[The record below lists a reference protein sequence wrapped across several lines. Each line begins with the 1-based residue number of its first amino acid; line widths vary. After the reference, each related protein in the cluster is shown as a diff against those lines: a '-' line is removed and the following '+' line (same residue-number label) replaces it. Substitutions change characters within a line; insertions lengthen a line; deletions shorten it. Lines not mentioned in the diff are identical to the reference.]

1 MSAVDESNKNNEGEV
16 TGDSEPTVAS
26 LKHQLATLT
35 SSLYTVTEQKSKM
48 EATYVS
54 EKRKFK
60 VKYDVLLFERQK
72 FGLIGYWLM
81 VIIFNLISYCL
92 ILLGTSYYYY

>member
-1 MSAVDESNKNNEGEV
+1 MSSVDEGRKTNEGAM
-16 TGDSEPTVAS
+16 TGDNEPDVAS

-60 VKYDVLLFERQK
+60 VRYNCSA
-72 FGLIGYWLM
+72 I
-81 VIIFNLISYCL
+81 
-92 ILLGTSYYYY
+92 

>member
-1 MSAVDESNKNNEGEV
+1 VDEARKANEGEM
-16 TGDSEPTVAS
+16 TGDNGPSIVS

-54 EKRKFK
+54 EKKKFK
-60 VKYDVLLFERQK
+60 VKY
-72 FGLIGYWLM
+72 ICS
-81 VIIFNLISYCL
+81 VI
-92 ILLGTSYYYY
+92 

>member
-1 MSAVDESNKNNEGEV
+1 MYDEGKKSNEGDA
-16 TGDSEPTVAS
+16 TGDNELNVAS

-60 VKYDVLLFERQK
+60 VTTIIFALFEDLN
-72 FGLIGYWLM
+72 F
-81 VIIFNLISYCL
+81 
-92 ILLGTSYYYY
+92 

>member
-1 MSAVDESNKNNEGEV
+1 MYDEGKKSNEGDT
-16 TGDSEPTVAS
+16 TGDNELNVAS
-26 LKHQLATLT
+26 VKHQLATLT

-60 VKYDVLLFERQK
+60 VTVINVMLFED
-72 FGLIGYWLM
+72 
-81 VIIFNLISYCL
+81 
-92 ILLGTSYYYY
+92 